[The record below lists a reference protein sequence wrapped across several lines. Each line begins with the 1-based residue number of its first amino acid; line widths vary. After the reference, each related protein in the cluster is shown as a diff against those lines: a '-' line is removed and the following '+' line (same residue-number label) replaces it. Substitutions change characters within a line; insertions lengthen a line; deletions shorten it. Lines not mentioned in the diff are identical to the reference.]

1 MIIFTWNSTILSKL
15 VECFW
20 SFSTLFNQ
28 LFSFSLSNFS
38 FIALWHLLYSAL
50 FIIFEKK
57 YNLFTC
63 MWILYWILQQNW
75 KKKLELLLHV
85 GNALISY
92 FKIYCMIQSH
102 KNEKKKK
109 MIMTSSTIDIFAHF
123 HIENYT
129 LLKHSISWHCSL
141 NHRTF
146 VFFPIDLNLASGM
159 TGLKINAIGSL
170 GWRLYMPIGWK
181 NIQGYTW
188 SDNKHSPS
196 KPSSPSHI
204 QDLVFGVVVGF
215 WMHQECNNIGNINW
229 NNWATKV

>member
-1 MIIFTWNSTILSKL
+1 MMMINDNFYMEFNH
-15 VECFW
+15 
-20 SFSTLFNQ
+20 SFKACWVFFGAFQ
-28 LFSFSLSNFS
+28 LWISISFFLSLSNFA
-38 FIALWHLLYSAL
+38 FIALWHMLYSAL

-85 GNALISY
+85 GNALIPY
-92 FKIYCMIQSH
+92 FEIYCMIHSH

-129 LLKHSISWHCSL
+129 LLKHSISCHCSL

-146 VFFPIDLNLASGM
+146 VFFPLI
-159 TGLKINAIGSL
+159 
-170 GWRLYMPIGWK
+170 
-181 NIQGYTW
+181 
-188 SDNKHSPS
+188 
-196 KPSSPSHI
+196 
-204 QDLVFGVVVGF
+204 
-215 WMHQECNNIGNINW
+215 
-229 NNWATKV
+229 